1 MTSIMKPKERI
12 ISAINHKVPDRI
24 PLAIQEI
31 EDEHIFAKYLGITDA
46 AEPVHPDIGYYSES
60 YEKLG
65 IDCFRLEIGYD
76 GDIPTGPGQEKLN
89 EWGTVAKK
97 DYGTDHWYPL
107 AAAEDIQA
115 IEQHPWPDPDMF
127 DYEYAAQK
135 ARDKGKYYALRG
147 PHWWPLLCRVF
158 DLMGMESSM
167 MKLALEPV
175 IFEAVLDKV
184 FEITYI
190 CTEKLIEACGDDMHI
205 VCAGDDFAD
214 QKGMM
219 LSPAIWRKY
228 LKPRYQKL
236 FELARKNNKYIWF
249 HSCGN
254 IYEVLPDLIDIGM
267 DVWETVQLH
276 TLPITPEKL
285 KREFGNHITFFGAVN
300 SQKLPFMDKNQVRE
314 ETIKCIEALGE
325 NGGYICSADHG
336 IRNDVPFENIKQLF
350 DTARNFRTQGYT
362 LETKKNVRD
371 IL

>member
-1 MTSIMKPKERI
+1 MNPKERI
-12 ISAINHKVPDRI
+12 ISAINHEVPDRI
-24 PLAIQEI
+24 PLAVQEI
-31 EDEHIFAKYLGITDA
+31 EHEHLFAEYLGITDA
-46 AEPVHPDIGYYSES
+46 KEPVHPDIGYYSAS

-76 GDIPTGPGQEKLN
+76 GDIPAGPRQEELN
-89 EWGTVAKK
+89 EWGTIAKK

-107 AAAEDIQA
+107 ADADSIQV
-115 IEQHPWPDPDMF
+115 IEKHPWPDPDMF

-135 ARDKGKYYALRG
+135 AKNKGKVFALRG

-158 DLMGMESSM
+158 DLMGMENTM

-184 FEITYI
+184 FEITCT
-190 CTEKLIEACGDDMHI
+190 CTEKLIKSCGDNMQI

-214 QKGMM
+214 QQGLMI
-219 LSPAIWRKY
+219 SPSIWRKY
-228 LKPRYQKL
+228 LKPRYKKL

-254 IYEVLPDLIDIGM
+254 IYEVLPDLIDIGI

-276 TLPITPEKL
+276 TLPVSAKEL
-285 KREFGNHITFFGAVN
+285 KRNFGQHITFFGAVN
-300 SQKLPFMDKNQVRE
+300 SQRLPFMSEEQVRL
-314 ETIKCIEALGE
+314 ETINCIEALGE

-336 IRNDVPFENIKQLF
+336 IRNDVPYRNIETLF
-350 DTARNFRTQGYT
+350 QTARDYRKPDYT
-362 LETKKNVRD
+362 C
-371 IL
+371 